1 MLTCSHCAGFVP
13 ANVSSC
19 PNCEAPLAKRAV
31 RAARRIAKVGA
42 AAATMVSLMA
52 CYGMAYPPEAV
63 TPNQPTPND
72 RDGDGFEA
80 KPAGAAPSPA
90 YDCDDTS
97 KDVHPGAND
106 PVGDALDQNCDGMDG
121 SATTPAPTATMAT
134 DPEPPVTKTEP
145 PAIAK

>member
-1 MLTCSHCAGFVP
+1 MLNCSQCAGFVP
-13 ANVSSC
+13 ASISSC
-19 PNCEAPLAKRAV
+19 PNCAAPLGKKAL
-31 RAARRIAKVGA
+31 RAAKQLAKAGA

-52 CYGMAYPPEAV
+52 CYGMAYPEPVA
-63 TPNQPTPND
+63 TPPGPTAND

-80 KPAGAAPSPA
+80 APSGAAPSPA

-106 PVGDALDQNCDGMDG
+106 PIGDSLDQNCDGMDG

-134 DPEPPVTKTEP
+134 DPPPVTKPQP
-145 PAIAK
+145 PAVAR